1 MDFLDR
7 NIETEELRRVLN
19 PDTPP
24 RFAVVFGRRRLAKR
38 DAPKPDCRTI
48 S

>member
-7 NIETEELRRVLN
+7 NIETEELRQVLN

-24 RFAVVFGRRRLAKR
+24 RFAVVFGRRRLGKSTLIKR
-38 DAPKPDCRTI
+38 C
-48 S
+48 